1 MRLRDSHVPPTPRSS
16 PAPDAPS
23 LAGADAS
30 PAVDAV
36 AGAAGAL
43 LALLSTYPLMTL
55 NTRQH
60 TERGADETLPR
71 RRGGIN
77 THTHTR
83 RRVSMMDELR
93 AVAKEDGGL
102 AGLYRGI
109 EPAVIGTVTSQT
121 VYNYVY
127 ASLRVATARMK
138 RKRVSVRKKNAER
151 LQRAAGLGALE
162 SLAIASVAGS
172 INVVLT
178 IPIWTVCV
186 RMQAER
192 ANEGEG
198 KVPSPNAALERDAD
212 EKNDEKSVFSRMLR
226 AFKAF
231 KAAAAFDGSVSSR
244 ASGSA
249 RGGGVEGHSR
259 GPPVTV
265 RTVRKK
271 TFLETTGAVW
281 NENGLAGFWR
291 GVVPSLIMVS
301 NPALQYAFYE
311 SASDAFRRRR
321 AKTQRKVAGS
331 IPSGA
336 RDSRSLT
343 AWEVFVAASLA
354 KMGATVLTYPV
365 LLVKTRLQA
374 SGSRGGKKPRLTSG
388 DDDGAPKTTFARE
401 APSYDGAFDAL
412 RRIAREE
419 GVAAFYRG
427 MGTKMT
433 QTVFA
438 AALMFVTKEE
448 IAKAVGKVAARRARR
463 GA

>member
-1 MRLRDSHVPPTPRSS
+1 MRLRHSHVPPTPRSS
-16 PAPDAPS
+16 PATDASS

-60 TERGADETLPR
+60 TERGAETR
-71 RRGGIN
+71 RRGG
-77 THTHTR
+77 TRTHTR
-83 RRVSMMDELR
+83 RRVSVMDELR

-138 RKRVSVRKKNAER
+138 NKGAREKNSSG
-151 LQRAAGLGALE
+151 AAGLGALE

-198 KVPSPNAALERDAD
+198 KVSSPKKNAAARGAERDDD
-212 EKNDEKSVFSRMLR
+212 EKNDGVFSRTLR
-226 AFKAF
+226 ALKKKAR
-231 KAAAAFDGSVSSR
+231 AAASSHLGSVSSR

-249 RGGGVEGHSR
+249 RDTRGGMDER
-259 GPPVTV
+259 GPRVK
-265 RTVRKK
+265 KK

-281 NENGLAGFWR
+281 EENGLAGFWR
-291 GVVPSLIMVS
+291 GVTPSLIMVS

-321 AKTQRKVAGS
+321 AKTQRGVAGS
-331 IPSGA
+331 SPSGTLGA
-336 RDSRSLT
+336 LT

-374 SGSRGGKKPRLTSG
+374 SGSGSRGGKK
-388 DDDGAPKTTFARE
+388 PKTTFARE

-419 GVAAFYRG
+419 GLAAFYRG

-448 IAKAVGKVAARRARR
+448 IAKAARAASEKIAARRLRNA
-463 GA
+463 G

>member
-16 PAPDAPS
+16 PATDASS

-60 TERGADETLPR
+60 TERGADAR
-71 RRGGIN
+71 ARGG
-77 THTHTR
+77 TRTHTR

-127 ASLRVATARMK
+127 ASLRVATARM
-138 RKRVSVRKKNAER
+138 REKKNG
-151 LQRAAGLGALE
+151 AAGLSALE

-198 KVPSPNAALERDAD
+198 KVPSPNAAERGAERDDDD
-212 EKNDEKSVFSRMLR
+212 EKKDFRDGVFSRTLG
-226 AFKAF
+226 AFFSRGKAR
-231 KAAAAFDGSVSSR
+231 AAASSDGSVSSR

-249 RGGGVEGHSR
+249 RGPFV
-259 GPPVTV
+259 PL
-265 RTVRKK
+265 VRKK

-281 NENGLAGFWR
+281 EENGLAGFWR

-321 AKTQRKVAGS
+321 AKAQRKVAGS
-331 IPSGA
+331 IPSGT
-336 RDSRSLT
+336 RDSRALT
-343 AWEVFVAASLA
+343 TWEVFVAASLA

-374 SGSRGGKKPRLTSG
+374 SGKKPGGGKKPRLTSG
-388 DDDGAPKTTFARE
+388 DDEGAPKTTFARE

-448 IAKAVGKVAARRARR
+448 IAKAARAASETIAARRLRNA
-463 GA
+463 G

>member
-1 MRLRDSHVPPTPRSS
+1 
-16 PAPDAPS
+16 
-23 LAGADAS
+23 
-30 PAVDAV
+30 
-36 AGAAGAL
+36 
-43 LALLSTYPLMTL
+43 
-55 NTRQH
+55 
-60 TERGADETLPR
+60 
-71 RRGGIN
+71 
-77 THTHTR
+77 
-83 RRVSMMDELR
+83 
-93 AVAKEDGGL
+93 
-102 AGLYRGI
+102 
-109 EPAVIGTVTSQT
+109 

-138 RKRVSVRKKNAER
+138 NKGVREKNGAG
-151 LQRAAGLGALE
+151 AAGLGALE

-198 KVPSPNAALERDAD
+198 KVSSPNAAERGAERDDD
-212 EKNDEKSVFSRMLR
+212 EKNDGVFSRTLR
-226 AFKAF
+226 AFKAR
-231 KAAAAFDGSVSSR
+231 AAASSDGSVSSR

-249 RGGGVEGHSR
+249 RGGGMDER
-259 GPPVTV
+259 GPP
-265 RTVRKK
+265 VRKK

-281 NENGLAGFWR
+281 EENGLAGFWR

-321 AKTQRKVAGS
+321 AKTQRGVAGS
-331 IPSGA
+331 SPSGTLGA
-336 RDSRSLT
+336 LT

-374 SGSRGGKKPRLTSG
+374 SGSRGGKKP
-388 DDDGAPKTTFARE
+388 KTTFARE

-419 GVAAFYRG
+419 GLAAFYRG

-448 IAKAVGKVAARRARR
+448 IAKAARAASEKIAARRLRNA
-463 GA
+463 G

>member
-1 MRLRDSHVPPTPRSS
+1 M
-16 PAPDAPS
+16 
-23 LAGADAS
+23 
-30 PAVDAV
+30 DAV

-60 TERGADETLPR
+60 TERGADAR
-71 RRGGIN
+71 ARGG
-77 THTHTR
+77 TRTHTR

-138 RKRVSVRKKNAER
+138 NKGVREKNGAG
-151 LQRAAGLGALE
+151 AAGLGALE

-198 KVPSPNAALERDAD
+198 KVPSPNAAERGAERDDD
-212 EKNDEKSVFSRMLR
+212 EKNDGVFSRTLR
-226 AFKAF
+226 AFKAASS
-231 KAAAAFDGSVSSR
+231 AASSDGSVSSR

-249 RGGGVEGHSR
+249 RGGGVDER
-259 GPPVTV
+259 GPH
-265 RTVRKK
+265 VRKK

-281 NENGLAGFWR
+281 EENGLAGFWR

-321 AKTQRKVAGS
+321 AKTQRGVAGS
-331 IPSGA
+331 SPSGTLGA
-336 RDSRSLT
+336 LT

-374 SGSRGGKKPRLTSG
+374 SGSRGGKKP
-388 DDDGAPKTTFARE
+388 KTTFARE

-419 GVAAFYRG
+419 GLAAFYRG

-448 IAKAVGKVAARRARR
+448 IAKAARAASEKIAARRLRNA
-463 GA
+463 G

>member
-1 MRLRDSHVPPTPRSS
+1 
-16 PAPDAPS
+16 
-23 LAGADAS
+23 
-30 PAVDAV
+30 
-36 AGAAGAL
+36 
-43 LALLSTYPLMTL
+43 
-55 NTRQH
+55 
-60 TERGADETLPR
+60 
-71 RRGGIN
+71 
-77 THTHTR
+77 
-83 RRVSMMDELR
+83 MDELR

-138 RKRVSVRKKNAER
+138 NKGVREKNSSG
-151 LQRAAGLGALE
+151 AAGFGALE

-192 ANEGEG
+192 AA
-198 KVPSPNAALERDAD
+198 KTPSPNAAERGAERGAERDDD
-212 EKNDEKSVFSRMLR
+212 EKNDGVFSRTLR
-226 AFKAF
+226 AFFSKKAR
-231 KAAAAFDGSVSSR
+231 AAASSDGSVSSR

-249 RGGGVEGHSR
+249 RGGGLGLGLDER
-259 GPPVTV
+259 GPP
-265 RTVRKK
+265 VRKK

-281 NENGLAGFWR
+281 EENGLAGFWR

-321 AKTQRKVAGS
+321 RVRTVAGS
-331 IPSGA
+331 APTRLAAGPRA
-336 RDSRSLT
+336 LT
-343 AWEVFVAASLA
+343 ALEVFVAASLA

-374 SGSRGGKKPRLTSG
+374 SKGKRSKPADDKEDDPATLEREGSS
-388 DDDGAPKTTFARE
+388 AP
-401 APSYDGAFDAL
+401 YDGAFDAL

-448 IAKAVGKVAARRARR
+448 IAKAVRAAFARKKVAAQSVRT
-463 GA
+463 

>member
-1 MRLRDSHVPPTPRSS
+1 MRLRHSHVPPTPRSS
-16 PAPDAPS
+16 PATDASS

-60 TERGADETLPR
+60 TERGAETR
-71 RRGGIN
+71 RRGG
-77 THTHTR
+77 TRTHTR

-138 RKRVSVRKKNAER
+138 NKGVREKNSSG
-151 LQRAAGLGALE
+151 AAGLGALE

-198 KVPSPNAALERDAD
+198 KVPSPNAAERGAERDDD
-212 EKNDEKSVFSRMLR
+212 EKNDGVFSRTLR
-226 AFKAF
+226 ALKKKAR
-231 KAAAAFDGSVSSR
+231 AAASSDGSVSSR

-249 RGGGVEGHSR
+249 RGGGVDER
-259 GPPVTV
+259 GPH
-265 RTVRKK
+265 VRKK

-281 NENGLAGFWR
+281 EENGLAGFWR

-321 AKTQRKVAGS
+321 AKTQRGVAGS
-331 IPSGA
+331 SPSGTLGA
-336 RDSRSLT
+336 LT

-374 SGSRGGKKPRLTSG
+374 SGSRGGKKP
-388 DDDGAPKTTFARE
+388 KTTFARE

-419 GVAAFYRG
+419 GLAAFYRG

-448 IAKAVGKVAARRARR
+448 IAKAARAASEKIAARRLRNA
-463 GA
+463 G

>member
-16 PAPDAPS
+16 PAPDASS

-60 TERGADETLPR
+60 TERGAETR
-71 RRGGIN
+71 ARGG
-77 THTHTR
+77 TRTHTR

-127 ASLRVATARMK
+127 ASLRVATARM
-138 RKRVSVRKKNAER
+138 REKKNG
-151 LQRAAGLGALE
+151 AAGLGALE

-198 KVPSPNAALERDAD
+198 KVPSPNAAERGAERDDDD
-212 EKNDEKSVFSRMLR
+212 EKKDFRDGVFSRTLG
-226 AFKAF
+226 AFFSRGKAR
-231 KAAAAFDGSVSSR
+231 AAASSDGSVSSR

-249 RGGGVEGHSR
+249 RGPFV
-259 GPPVTV
+259 PL
-265 RTVRKK
+265 VRKK

-281 NENGLAGFWR
+281 EENGLAGFWR

-321 AKTQRKVAGS
+321 AKAQRKVAGS

-336 RDSRSLT
+336 RDSRALT
-343 AWEVFVAASLA
+343 TWEVFVAASLA

-374 SGSRGGKKPRLTSG
+374 SGSRGGKK
-388 DDDGAPKTTFARE
+388 PKTTFARE

-448 IAKAVGKVAARRARR
+448 IAKAARAASETIAARRLRNA
-463 GA
+463 G

>member
-1 MRLRDSHVPPTPRSS
+1 MRSRDAHRLTDANVPPTS
-16 PAPDAPS
+16 PSPPATDASS

-30 PAVDAV
+30 PIVDAV
-36 AGAAGAL
+36 AGAVGAL

-60 TERGADETLPR
+60 TEPGAR
-71 RRGGIN
+71 RDGGDDGDGERKRDAGSHGRSI
-77 THTHTR
+77 
-83 RRVSMMDELR
+83 VDELR
-93 AVAKEDGGL
+93 AVANENGGF

-109 EPAVIGTVTSQT
+109 EPAVIGTVSSQA

-127 ASLRVATARMK
+127 AALRGAAARLGTENGGGARKSL
-138 RKRVSVRKKNAER
+138 S
-151 LQRAAGLGALE
+151 ALE

-172 INVVLT
+172 INVALT

-192 ANEGEG
+192 ADEGAGKREEG
-198 KVPSPNAALERDAD
+198 AVATRPDAGAD
-212 EKNDEKSVFSRMLR
+212 EKGDDEAERQRVASRAALGRARGSPDRSDRSDATAVPSFSRAR
-226 AFKAF
+226 
-231 KAAAAFDGSVSSR
+231 DG
-244 ASGSA
+244 
-249 RGGGVEGHSR
+249 
-259 GPPVTV
+259 T
-265 RTVRKK
+265 RKK
-271 TFLETTGAVW
+271 TFLETTAEVW
-281 NENGLAGFWR
+281 DESGPAGFWR

-321 AKTQRKVAGS
+321 RVRTVAGS
-331 IPSGA
+331 DPTRLAAGPRA
-336 RDSRSLT
+336 LT
-343 AWEVFVAASLA
+343 ALEVFVAASLA

-374 SGSRGGKKPRLTSG
+374 SKGKRSKPADDKEDDPATLEREGSS
-388 DDDGAPKTTFARE
+388 AP
-401 APSYDGAFDAL
+401 YDGAFDAL

-448 IAKAVGKVAARRARR
+448 IAKAVRAAFARKKVAAQSVRT
-463 GA
+463 

>member
-16 PAPDAPS
+16 PATDASS

-60 TERGADETLPR
+60 TERGAETR
-71 RRGGIN
+71 ARGG
-77 THTHTR
+77 TRTHTR
-83 RRVSMMDELR
+83 RRVSVMDELR

-138 RKRVSVRKKNAER
+138 NKGVREKNG
-151 LQRAAGLGALE
+151 AAGLGALE

-198 KVPSPNAALERDAD
+198 KVSSPNAAERGAERDDD
-212 EKNDEKSVFSRMLR
+212 EKNDGVFSRTLR
-226 AFKAF
+226 AFKAASS
-231 KAAAAFDGSVSSR
+231 AASSDGSVSSR

-249 RGGGVEGHSR
+249 RGGGVDER
-259 GPPVTV
+259 GPH
-265 RTVRKK
+265 VRKK

-281 NENGLAGFWR
+281 EENGLAGFWR

-321 AKTQRKVAGS
+321 AKTRRGVAGS
-331 IPSGA
+331 SPSGTLGA
-336 RDSRSLT
+336 LT

-374 SGSRGGKKPRLTSG
+374 SGSRGGKKP
-388 DDDGAPKTTFARE
+388 KTTFARE

-419 GVAAFYRG
+419 GLAAFYRG

-448 IAKAVGKVAARRARR
+448 IAKAARAASEKIAARRLRNA
-463 GA
+463 G

>member
-1 MRLRDSHVPPTPRSS
+1 MTSRDSHVRSHVPHFPPTKRRS
-16 PAPDAPS
+16 PAPDAAS
-23 LAGADAS
+23 LAGADQS
-30 PAVDAV
+30 PTVDAV

-60 TERGADETLPR
+60 TERRAGGADAKRATTGR
-71 RRGGIN
+71 DGDSYG
-77 THTHTR
+77 TR
-83 RRVSMMDELR
+83 TNAKPRRVSMFDELR
-93 AVAKEDGGL
+93 AVAREDGGL
-102 AGLYRGI
+102 KGLYRGI

-121 VYNYVY
+121 VYNYFY
-127 ASLRVATARMK
+127 AVLRNASARRRRDAK
-138 RKRVSVRKKNAER
+138 GEAPS
-151 LQRAAGLGALE
+151 ALE
-162 SLAIASVAGS
+162 SLAIASVAGA
-172 INVVLT
+172 INVLLT

-192 ANEGEG
+192 ANEEDA
-198 KVPSPNAALERDAD
+198 NALNLDAAPPARR
-212 EKNDEKSVFSRMLR
+212 EKKNASNVVSSFFSSSRTKS
-226 AFKAF
+226 A
-231 KAAAAFDGSVSSR
+231 DGSSSPGDDASPR
-244 ASGSA
+244 ADDRS
-249 RGGGVEGHSR
+249 VKMKK
-259 GPPVTV
+259 
-265 RTVRKK
+265 KK
-271 TFLETTGAVW
+271 TFFETTAAVW
-281 NENGLAGFWR
+281 HENGAAGFWR
-291 GVVPSLIMVS
+291 GVVPSLMMVA

-311 SASDAFRRRR
+311 RAGDSFLRRRR
-321 AKTQRKVAGS
+321 RENKN
-331 IPSGA
+331 A
-336 RDSRSLT
+336 RAVKLT
-343 AWEVFVAASLA
+343 AWEVFLAASFA

-374 SGSRGGKKPRLTSG
+374 SEKKGT
-388 DDDGAPKTTFARE
+388 A
-401 APSYDGAFDAL
+401 SYDGAFDAL

>member
-16 PAPDAPS
+16 PATDASS

-60 TERGADETLPR
+60 TERGADAR
-71 RRGGIN
+71 ARGG
-77 THTHTR
+77 TRKHTR

-138 RKRVSVRKKNAER
+138 NKGVREKNGAG
-151 LQRAAGLGALE
+151 AAGLGALE

-198 KVPSPNAALERDAD
+198 KVSSPNAAERGAERDDD
-212 EKNDEKSVFSRMLR
+212 EKNDGVFSRTLR
-226 AFKAF
+226 AFKAR
-231 KAAAAFDGSVSSR
+231 AAASSDGSVSSR

-249 RGGGVEGHSR
+249 RGGGMDER
-259 GPPVTV
+259 GPP
-265 RTVRKK
+265 VRKK

-281 NENGLAGFWR
+281 EENGLAGFWR

-321 AKTQRKVAGS
+321 AKTQRGVAGS
-331 IPSGA
+331 SPSGTLGA
-336 RDSRSLT
+336 LT

-374 SGSRGGKKPRLTSG
+374 SGSRGGKKP
-388 DDDGAPKTTFARE
+388 KTTFARE

-419 GVAAFYRG
+419 GLAAFYRG

-448 IAKAVGKVAARRARR
+448 IAKAARAASEKIAARRLRNA
-463 GA
+463 G

>member
-1 MRLRDSHVPPTPRSS
+1 M
-16 PAPDAPS
+16 
-23 LAGADAS
+23 
-30 PAVDAV
+30 DAV

-60 TERGADETLPR
+60 TERGADAR
-71 RRGGIN
+71 ARGG
-77 THTHTR
+77 TRTHTR

-138 RKRVSVRKKNAER
+138 NKGVREKNG
-151 LQRAAGLGALE
+151 AAGLGALE

-198 KVPSPNAALERDAD
+198 KVPSPNAAERGAERDDD
-212 EKNDEKSVFSRMLR
+212 EKNDGVFSRTLR
-226 AFKAF
+226 AFKAR
-231 KAAAAFDGSVSSR
+231 AAASSDGSVSSR

-249 RGGGVEGHSR
+249 RGGGMNER
-259 GPPVTV
+259 GPH
-265 RTVRKK
+265 VRKK

-281 NENGLAGFWR
+281 EENGLAGFWR

-321 AKTQRKVAGS
+321 AKTQRGVAGS
-331 IPSGA
+331 SPSGTLGA
-336 RDSRSLT
+336 LT

-374 SGSRGGKKPRLTSG
+374 SGSRGGKKP
-388 DDDGAPKTTFARE
+388 KTTFARE

-419 GVAAFYRG
+419 GLAAFYRG

-448 IAKAVGKVAARRARR
+448 IAKAARAASEKIAARRLRNA
-463 GA
+463 G

>member
-1 MRLRDSHVPPTPRSS
+1 MRLRHSHVPPTPRSS
-16 PAPDAPS
+16 PATDASS

-60 TERGADETLPR
+60 TERGAETFPR
-71 RRGGIN
+71 RRGG
-77 THTHTR
+77 TRTHTR
-83 RRVSMMDELR
+83 RRVSVMDELR

-138 RKRVSVRKKNAER
+138 NKGVREKNSSD
-151 LQRAAGLGALE
+151 AAGLGALE

-198 KVPSPNAALERDAD
+198 KVSSPNAAERGAERGAERDDD
-212 EKNDEKSVFSRMLR
+212 EKNDGVFSRTLR
-226 AFKAF
+226 AFFSKKAR
-231 KAAAAFDGSVSSR
+231 AAASSDGSVSSR

-249 RGGGVEGHSR
+249 RGGGLGLGLDER
-259 GPPVTV
+259 GPP
-265 RTVRKK
+265 VRKK

-281 NENGLAGFWR
+281 EENGLAGFWR

-321 AKTQRKVAGS
+321 AKTQRGVAGS
-331 IPSGA
+331 SPSGTLGA
-336 RDSRSLT
+336 LT

-374 SGSRGGKKPRLTSG
+374 SGSRGGKKP
-388 DDDGAPKTTFARE
+388 KTTFARE

-419 GVAAFYRG
+419 GLAAFYRG

-448 IAKAVGKVAARRARR
+448 IAKAARAASEKIAARRLRNA
-463 GA
+463 G

>member
-1 MRLRDSHVPPTPRSS
+1 M
-16 PAPDAPS
+16 
-23 LAGADAS
+23 
-30 PAVDAV
+30 DAV

-60 TERGADETLPR
+60 TERGADAR
-71 RRGGIN
+71 ARGG
-77 THTHTR
+77 TRTHTR

-138 RKRVSVRKKNAER
+138 NKGVREKNGAG
-151 LQRAAGLGALE
+151 AAGLGALE

-198 KVPSPNAALERDAD
+198 KVSSPNAAERGAERGAERDDD
-212 EKNDEKSVFSRMLR
+212 EKNDGVFSRTLR
-226 AFKAF
+226 ALKKKAR
-231 KAAAAFDGSVSSR
+231 AAASSDGSVSSR

-249 RGGGVEGHSR
+249 RGGGVDER
-259 GPPVTV
+259 GPH
-265 RTVRKK
+265 VRKK

-281 NENGLAGFWR
+281 EENGLAGFWR

-321 AKTQRKVAGS
+321 AKTQRGVAGS
-331 IPSGA
+331 SPSGTLGA
-336 RDSRSLT
+336 LT

-374 SGSRGGKKPRLTSG
+374 SGSRGGKKP
-388 DDDGAPKTTFARE
+388 KTTFARE

-419 GVAAFYRG
+419 GLAAFYRG

-448 IAKAVGKVAARRARR
+448 IAKAARAASEKIAARRLRNA
-463 GA
+463 G

>member
-16 PAPDAPS
+16 PAPDASS

-60 TERGADETLPR
+60 TERGAETR
-71 RRGGIN
+71 ARGG
-77 THTHTR
+77 TRTHTR

-127 ASLRVATARMK
+127 ASLRVATARI
-138 RKRVSVRKKNAER
+138 REKKNG
-151 LQRAAGLGALE
+151 AAGLGALE

-198 KVPSPNAALERDAD
+198 KVPSPNAAERGAERDDDD
-212 EKNDEKSVFSRMLR
+212 EKKDFRDGVFSRTLG
-226 AFKAF
+226 AFFSRGKAR
-231 KAAAAFDGSVSSR
+231 AAASSDGSVSSR

-249 RGGGVEGHSR
+249 RGPFV
-259 GPPVTV
+259 PL
-265 RTVRKK
+265 VRKK

-281 NENGLAGFWR
+281 EENGLAGFWR

-321 AKTQRKVAGS
+321 AKTQRGVAGS
-331 IPSGA
+331 SPSGTLGA
-336 RDSRSLT
+336 LT

-374 SGSRGGKKPRLTSG
+374 SGSRGGKK
-388 DDDGAPKTTFARE
+388 PKTTFARE

-448 IAKAVGKVAARRARR
+448 IAKAARAASETIAARRLRNA
-463 GA
+463 G

>member
-1 MRLRDSHVPPTPRSS
+1 M
-16 PAPDAPS
+16 
-23 LAGADAS
+23 
-30 PAVDAV
+30 DAV

-60 TERGADETLPR
+60 TERGAN
-71 RRGGIN
+71 RGADS
-77 THTHTR
+77 R

-127 ASLRVATARMK
+127 ASLRVATARI
-138 RKRVSVRKKNAER
+138 REKKNG
-151 LQRAAGLGALE
+151 AAGLGALE

-198 KVPSPNAALERDAD
+198 KVPSPNAALERGAERADCDDD
-212 EKNDEKSVFSRMLR
+212 EKNDGVFSRMLR
-226 AFKAF
+226 AFKAR
-231 KAAAAFDGSVSSR
+231 AAASSDGSVSSR

-249 RGGGVEGHSR
+249 RGHKPFV
-259 GPPVTV
+259 PL
-265 RTVRKK
+265 VRKK

-281 NENGLAGFWR
+281 EENGLAGFWR

-311 SASDAFRRRR
+311 TVAKWRLKRDRKTTLSAPEIFVFGAC
-321 AKTQRKVAGS
+321 AK
-331 IPSGA
+331 
-336 RDSRSLT
+336 
-343 AWEVFVAASLA
+343 F
-354 KMGATVLTYPV
+354 GATMLTYPLMV
-365 LLVKTRLQA
+365 VKSRLQVVSKDMA
-374 SGSRGGKKPRLTSG
+374 DDRMRYRGTAHAVRCM
-388 DDDGAPKTTFARE
+388 AA
-401 APSYDGAFDAL
+401 
-412 RRIAREE
+412 EE
-419 GVAAFYRG
+419 GLGVFYKG
-427 MGTKMT
+427 IETKLT
-433 QTVFA
+433 QTILA
-438 AALMFVTKEE
+438 AALMFTVKEKLAE
-448 IAKAVGKVAARRARR
+448 SVYAARRVLV
-463 GA
+463 

>member
-127 ASLRVATARMK
+127 ASLRVAMA
-138 RKRVSVRKKNAER
+138 RKKKKNG
-151 LQRAAGLGALE
+151 AAGLGALE

-198 KVPSPNAALERDAD
+198 KVPSPNAALERGAERADCDDD
-212 EKNDEKSVFSRMLR
+212 EKNDGVFSRMLR
-226 AFKAF
+226 AFKAR
-231 KAAAAFDGSVSSR
+231 AAASSDGSVSSR

-249 RGGGVEGHSR
+249 RGHKPIV
-259 GPPVTV
+259 PL
-265 RTVRKK
+265 VRKK
-271 TFLETTGAVW
+271 TFMETTGAVW
-281 NENGLAGFWR
+281 EENGLAGFWR

-448 IAKAVGKVAARRARR
+448 IAKAARAASEKIVARRLRNA
-463 GA
+463 G

>member
-1 MRLRDSHVPPTPRSS
+1 MTSRDSHVRSHVPHFPPTKRRS
-16 PAPDAPS
+16 PAPDAAS
-23 LAGADAS
+23 LAGADNS
-30 PAVDAV
+30 PTVDAV

-60 TERGADETLPR
+60 TERRAGGADAKRATTGR
-71 RRGGIN
+71 DGDSYG
-77 THTHTR
+77 TR
-83 RRVSMMDELR
+83 TNAKHERVSMFDELR
-93 AVAKEDGGL
+93 AVAREDGGL
-102 AGLYRGI
+102 SGLYRGI

-121 VYNYVY
+121 VYNYFY
-127 ASLRVATARMK
+127 AVLRNASARRRQSSAK
-138 RKRVSVRKKNAER
+138 GEAPS
-151 LQRAAGLGALE
+151 ALE
-162 SLAIASVAGS
+162 SLAIASVAGA
-172 INVVLT
+172 INVLLT

-192 ANEGEG
+192 ANEEDANA
-198 KVPSPNAALERDAD
+198 PRPNAAAPRREQ
-212 EKNDEKSVFSRMLR
+212 KNASNVVSSFFSSSRTKS
-226 AFKAF
+226 A
-231 KAAAAFDGSVSSR
+231 DGSSSPGDDASPR
-244 ASGSA
+244 ADDRS
-249 RGGGVEGHSR
+249 VKKKK
-259 GPPVTV
+259 
-265 RTVRKK
+265 KK
-271 TFLETTGAVW
+271 TFFETTAAVW
-281 NENGLAGFWR
+281 HENGAAGFWR
-291 GVVPSLIMVS
+291 GVVPSLMMVA

-311 SASDAFRRRR
+311 RAGDSFLRRRR
-321 AKTQRKVAGS
+321 GEN
-331 IPSGA
+331 A
-336 RDSRSLT
+336 RVPIKLT
-343 AWEVFVAASLA
+343 AWEVFLAASFA

-374 SGSRGGKKPRLTSG
+374 SEKKGT
-388 DDDGAPKTTFARE
+388 A
-401 APSYDGAFDAL
+401 SYDGAFDAL

>member
-16 PAPDAPS
+16 PATDASS

-60 TERGADETLPR
+60 TERGADAR
-71 RRGGIN
+71 ARGG
-77 THTHTR
+77 TRKHTR

-138 RKRVSVRKKNAER
+138 NKGVREKNGAG
-151 LQRAAGLGALE
+151 AAGLGALE

-198 KVPSPNAALERDAD
+198 KVPSPNAAERGAERDDD
-212 EKNDEKSVFSRMLR
+212 EKNDGVFSRTLR
-226 AFKAF
+226 AFKAR
-231 KAAAAFDGSVSSR
+231 AAASSDGSVSSR

-249 RGGGVEGHSR
+249 RGGGMDER
-259 GPPVTV
+259 GPP
-265 RTVRKK
+265 VRKK
-271 TFLETTGAVW
+271 TFLESTGAVW
-281 NENGLAGFWR
+281 EENGLAGFWR

-321 AKTQRKVAGS
+321 AKTQRGVAGS
-331 IPSGA
+331 SPSGTLGA
-336 RDSRSLT
+336 LT

-374 SGSRGGKKPRLTSG
+374 SGSRGGKKP
-388 DDDGAPKTTFARE
+388 KTTFARE

-419 GVAAFYRG
+419 GLAAFYRG

-448 IAKAVGKVAARRARR
+448 IAKAARAASEKIAARRLRNA
-463 GA
+463 G

>member
-16 PAPDAPS
+16 PAPDASS

-60 TERGADETLPR
+60 TERGAEETLPR

-93 AVAKEDGGL
+93 SVAKEDGGL

-127 ASLRVATARMK
+127 ASLRVATARM
-138 RKRVSVRKKNAER
+138 REKKNG
-151 LQRAAGLGALE
+151 AAGLSALE

-198 KVPSPNAALERDAD
+198 KVPSPNAAERGAERDDDD
-212 EKNDEKSVFSRMLR
+212 EKKDFRDGVFSRTLG
-226 AFKAF
+226 AFFSRGKAR
-231 KAAAAFDGSVSSR
+231 AAASSDGSVSSR

-249 RGGGVEGHSR
+249 RGPFV
-259 GPPVTV
+259 PLV
-265 RTVRKK
+265 RNK

-281 NENGLAGFWR
+281 EENGLAGFWR

-321 AKTQRKVAGS
+321 AKAQRKVAGS

-336 RDSRSLT
+336 RDSRALT
-343 AWEVFVAASLA
+343 TWEVFVAASLA

-374 SGSRGGKKPRLTSG
+374 SAGKNRGGKKPRLTSG
-388 DDDGAPKTTFARE
+388 DDEGAPKTTFARE

-448 IAKAVGKVAARRARR
+448 IAKAARAASETIAARRLRNA
-463 GA
+463 G

>member
-1 MRLRDSHVPPTPRSS
+1 M
-16 PAPDAPS
+16 
-23 LAGADAS
+23 
-30 PAVDAV
+30 DAV

-60 TERGADETLPR
+60 TERGADAR
-71 RRGGIN
+71 ARGG
-77 THTHTR
+77 TRTHTR

-138 RKRVSVRKKNAER
+138 NKGVREKNGAG
-151 LQRAAGLGALE
+151 AAGLGALE

-198 KVPSPNAALERDAD
+198 KVPSPNAAERGAERDDD
-212 EKNDEKSVFSRMLR
+212 EKNDGVFSRTLR
-226 AFKAF
+226 AFKAASS
-231 KAAAAFDGSVSSR
+231 AASSDGSVSSR

-249 RGGGVEGHSR
+249 RGGGMDER
-259 GPPVTV
+259 GPP
-265 RTVRKK
+265 VRKK

-281 NENGLAGFWR
+281 EENGLAGFWR

-321 AKTQRKVAGS
+321 AKTQRGVAGS
-331 IPSGA
+331 SPSGTLGA
-336 RDSRSLT
+336 LT

-374 SGSRGGKKPRLTSG
+374 SGSRGGKKP
-388 DDDGAPKTTFARE
+388 KTTFARE

-419 GVAAFYRG
+419 GLAAFYRG

-448 IAKAVGKVAARRARR
+448 IAKAARAASEKIAARRLRNA
-463 GA
+463 G

>member
-16 PAPDAPS
+16 PATDASS

-60 TERGADETLPR
+60 TERGADAR
-71 RRGGIN
+71 ARGG
-77 THTHTR
+77 TRTHTR

-138 RKRVSVRKKNAER
+138 NKGVREKNGAG
-151 LQRAAGLGALE
+151 AAGLGALE

-198 KVPSPNAALERDAD
+198 KVPSPNAAERGAERDDD
-212 EKNDEKSVFSRMLR
+212 EKNDGVFSRTLR
-226 AFKAF
+226 AFKAASS
-231 KAAAAFDGSVSSR
+231 AASSDGSVSSR

-249 RGGGVEGHSR
+249 RGGGMDER
-259 GPPVTV
+259 GPP
-265 RTVRKK
+265 VRKK

-281 NENGLAGFWR
+281 EENGLAGFWR

-321 AKTQRKVAGS
+321 AKTQRGVAGS
-331 IPSGA
+331 SPSGTLGA
-336 RDSRSLT
+336 LT

-374 SGSRGGKKPRLTSG
+374 SGSRGGKKP
-388 DDDGAPKTTFARE
+388 KTTFARE

-419 GVAAFYRG
+419 GLAAFYRG

-448 IAKAVGKVAARRARR
+448 IAKAARAASEKIAARRLRNA
-463 GA
+463 G

>member
-1 MRLRDSHVPPTPRSS
+1 
-16 PAPDAPS
+16 
-23 LAGADAS
+23 
-30 PAVDAV
+30 VDAV

-60 TERGADETLPR
+60 TERGAETR
-71 RRGGIN
+71 ARGG
-77 THTHTR
+77 TRKHTR

-138 RKRVSVRKKNAER
+138 NKGVREKNGAG
-151 LQRAAGLGALE
+151 AAGLGALE

-198 KVPSPNAALERDAD
+198 KVSSPNAAERGAERDDD
-212 EKNDEKSVFSRMLR
+212 EKNDGVFSRTLR
-226 AFKAF
+226 AFKAR
-231 KAAAAFDGSVSSR
+231 AAASSDGSVSSR

-249 RGGGVEGHSR
+249 RGGGMDER
-259 GPPVTV
+259 GPP
-265 RTVRKK
+265 VRKK

-281 NENGLAGFWR
+281 EENGLAGFWR

-321 AKTQRKVAGS
+321 AKTQRGVAGS
-331 IPSGA
+331 SPSGTLGA
-336 RDSRSLT
+336 LT

-374 SGSRGGKKPRLTSG
+374 SGSRGGKKP
-388 DDDGAPKTTFARE
+388 KTTFARE

-419 GVAAFYRG
+419 GLAAFYRG

-448 IAKAVGKVAARRARR
+448 IAKAARAASEKIAARRLRNA
-463 GA
+463 G

>member
-1 MRLRDSHVPPTPRSS
+1 
-16 PAPDAPS
+16 
-23 LAGADAS
+23 
-30 PAVDAV
+30 
-36 AGAAGAL
+36 
-43 LALLSTYPLMTL
+43 
-55 NTRQH
+55 
-60 TERGADETLPR
+60 
-71 RRGGIN
+71 
-77 THTHTR
+77 
-83 RRVSMMDELR
+83 MMDELR
-93 AVAKEDGGL
+93 SVAKEDGGL

-127 ASLRVATARMK
+127 ASLRVATARM
-138 RKRVSVRKKNAER
+138 REKKNG
-151 LQRAAGLGALE
+151 AAGLGALE

-198 KVPSPNAALERDAD
+198 KVPSPNAAERGAERDDDD
-212 EKNDEKSVFSRMLR
+212 EKKDFRDGVFSRTLG
-226 AFKAF
+226 AFFSRGKAR
-231 KAAAAFDGSVSSR
+231 AAASSDGSVSSR

-249 RGGGVEGHSR
+249 RGPFV
-259 GPPVTV
+259 PL
-265 RTVRKK
+265 VRKK

-281 NENGLAGFWR
+281 EENGLAGFWR

-321 AKTQRKVAGS
+321 AKAQRKVAGS

-336 RDSRSLT
+336 RDSRALT
-343 AWEVFVAASLA
+343 TWEVFVAASLA

-374 SGSRGGKKPRLTSG
+374 SAGKNRGGKKPRLTSG
-388 DDDGAPKTTFARE
+388 DDEGAPKTTFARE

-419 GVAAFYRG
+419 GLAAFYRG

-448 IAKAVGKVAARRARR
+448 IAKAARAASETIAARRLRNA
-463 GA
+463 G

>member
-1 MRLRDSHVPPTPRSS
+1 M
-16 PAPDAPS
+16 
-23 LAGADAS
+23 
-30 PAVDAV
+30 DAV

-60 TERGADETLPR
+60 TERGADAR
-71 RRGGIN
+71 ARGG
-77 THTHTR
+77 TRTHTR

-138 RKRVSVRKKNAER
+138 NKGVREKNGAG
-151 LQRAAGLGALE
+151 AAGLGALE

-198 KVPSPNAALERDAD
+198 KVPSPNAAERGAERDDD
-212 EKNDEKSVFSRMLR
+212 EKNDGVFSRTLR
-226 AFKAF
+226 AFKAASS
-231 KAAAAFDGSVSSR
+231 AASSDGSVSSR

-249 RGGGVEGHSR
+249 RGGGVDER
-259 GPPVTV
+259 GPP
-265 RTVRKK
+265 VRKK

-281 NENGLAGFWR
+281 EENGLAGFWR

-321 AKTQRKVAGS
+321 AKTQRGVAGS
-331 IPSGA
+331 SPSGTLGA
-336 RDSRSLT
+336 LT

-374 SGSRGGKKPRLTSG
+374 SGSRGGKKP
-388 DDDGAPKTTFARE
+388 KTTFARE

-419 GVAAFYRG
+419 GLAAFYRG

-448 IAKAVGKVAARRARR
+448 IAKAARAASEKIAARRLRNA
-463 GA
+463 G